1 MKGQAP
7 GAGPLTSAILVAHLP
22 ELGQRDGKALTALAG
37 LAPWSR
43 DSGQQRG
50 NRAIRGGRGLVR
62 RALYLRAWS
71 VIRHESELRR
81 FNQSLRERG
90 KPDNV
95 AVLAVMRNPLLQLNA
110 VARDYR
116 QLVLPAHCL
125 T

>member
-1 MKGQAP
+1 MKGQVP
-7 GAGPLTSAILVAHLP
+7 GVGPLTSAIPVAHLP
-22 ELGQRDGKALTALAG
+22 EFGQKALTALAG
-37 LAPWSR
+37 LAPRSR

-62 RALYLRAWS
+62 RALYLCAWS

-90 KPDNV
+90 KPGNV

-110 VARDYR
+110 VARCGTPWVP
-116 QLVLPAHCL
+116 QVG
-125 T
+125 